1 MLVVSTSNFK
11 PQTTINKK
19 MIAQIKGR
27 LVEKTPTYVVIDCN
41 GVGYQ
46 INISLNT
53 YSKIDAN
60 EQCLLHT
67 HLIVREDAQLLYGF
81 KDKSERE
88 LFRMLISVSGVGSA
102 TAMMILSS
110 LTATEIKGAIS
121 TGNVNMLKGVKGIG
135 TKSAERIIIDL
146 RDKIGKVEE
155 SDINFA
161 VSNNTIKDEALSAL
175 IMLGFTKK
183 PAELALNKILASSE
197 EISVEQLIKQ
207 TLKSL

>member
-1 MLVVSTSNFK
+1 
-11 PQTTINKK
+11 

-27 LVEKTPTYVVIDCN
+27 LIEKTPTYVIIDCN

-53 YSKIDAN
+53 YSKIDAD
-60 EQCLLHT
+60 ELCLLYT
-67 HLIVREDAQLLYGF
+67 HMIVREDAQLLYGF

-88 LFRMLISVSGVGSA
+88 LFRLLISVSGVGSA

-110 LTATEIKGAIS
+110 LTASEITGAIS
-121 TGNVNMLKGVKGIG
+121 TGDVNTLKGVKGIG
-135 TKSAERIIIDL
+135 AKSAQRIIIDL
-146 RDKIGKVEE
+146 RDKIGKVGE

-175 IMLGFTKK
+175 IMLGFAKK
-183 PAELALNKILASSE
+183 PAEIALNKILTVSE
-197 EISVEQLIKQ
+197 DMSVEQLIKQ

>member
-1 MLVVSTSNFK
+1 
-11 PQTTINKK
+11 

-53 YSKIDAN
+53 YSKIDAD
-60 EQCLLHT
+60 ELCLLHT

>member
-1 MLVVSTSNFK
+1 
-11 PQTTINKK
+11 

-27 LVEKTPTYVVIDCN
+27 LIEKTPTYVIIDCN

-53 YSKIDAN
+53 YSKIDAD
-60 EQCLLHT
+60 ELCLLHT
-67 HLIVREDAQLLYGF
+67 HMIVREDAQLLYGF

-88 LFRMLISVSGVGSA
+88 LFRLLISVSGVGSA

-110 LTATEIKGAIS
+110 LTPTEIKGAIS
-121 TGNVNMLKGVKGIG
+121 TGDVNTLKGVKGIG
-135 TKSAERIIIDL
+135 AKSAQRIIIDL
-146 RDKIGKVEE
+146 RDKIGKVGEN
-155 SDINFA
+155 DINFA

-175 IMLGFTKK
+175 IMLGFAKK
-183 PAELALNKILASSE
+183 PAEVALNKILTVSKDV
-197 EISVEQLIKQ
+197 SVEQLIKQ

>member
-1 MLVVSTSNFK
+1 
-11 PQTTINKK
+11 

-27 LVEKTPTYVVIDCN
+27 LIEKTPTYVIIDCN

-53 YSKIDAN
+53 YSKIDAD
-60 EQCLLHT
+60 ELCLLYT
-67 HLIVREDAQLLYGF
+67 HMIVREDAQLLYGF

-88 LFRMLISVSGVGSA
+88 LFRLLISVSGVGSA

-110 LTATEIKGAIS
+110 LTASEIKGAIS
-121 TGNVNMLKGVKGIG
+121 IGDVNTLKGVKGIG
-135 TKSAERIIIDL
+135 AKSAQRIIIDL
-146 RDKIGKVEE
+146 RDKIGKVGE

-175 IMLGFTKK
+175 IMLGFAKK
-183 PAELALNKILASSE
+183 PAEIALNKILTVSE
-197 EISVEQLIKQ
+197 DMSVEQLIKQ

>member
-1 MLVVSTSNFK
+1 
-11 PQTTINKK
+11 

-27 LVEKTPTYVVIDCN
+27 LIEKTPTYVIIDCN

-53 YSKIDAN
+53 YSKIDAD
-60 EQCLLHT
+60 ELCLLHT
-67 HLIVREDAQLLYGF
+67 HMIVREDAQLLYGF

-88 LFRMLISVSGVGSA
+88 LFRLLISVSGVGSA

-121 TGNVNMLKGVKGIG
+121 TGDVNTLKGVKGIG
-135 TKSAERIIIDL
+135 AKSAQRIIIDL
-146 RDKIGKVEE
+146 RDKIGKVGE

-175 IMLGFTKK
+175 IMLGFAKK
-183 PAELALNKILASSE
+183 PAEVALNKILTVSE
-197 EISVEQLIKQ
+197 DMSVEQLIKH